1 MELIDFDKG
10 KRIGIRGY
18 RGNAGRKQAYLYND
32 ELWMVKFPQ
41 STRDLAGKH
50 LPSYTSSPLSEYI
63 GSQVYGALGI
73 PVHDTII
80 GHCQGKIV
88 VGCKDFAVNS
98 ELMEFSQIKNTI
110 DEELISGSYGSSAQG
125 ERLSDVLKVIE
136 CAEAFSG
143 LRDKVRERFW
153 DMFVTD
159 AFILNNDRNN
169 GNWGLL
175 LGRYTIELAPVFDNG
190 NALFNKRTVSVE
202 ERRGKDTS
210 LVKQDVFTGVSF
222 FLDDNGHHLYP
233 FRFMESMENNRCN
246 DAILRF
252 AGKLDMDRMFGII
265 DAIPEHAWGLNV
277 ISKAEKDF
285 YKQLLETAWREGI
298 APISEKLVQG
308 VKLIQSL

>member
-1 MELIDFDKG
+1 MELIDFGKG
-10 KRIGIRGY
+10 KRIGTRGY

-110 DEELISGSYGSSAQG
+110 
-125 ERLSDVLKVIE
+125 
-136 CAEAFSG
+136 
-143 LRDKVRERFW
+143 
-153 DMFVTD
+153 
-159 AFILNNDRNN
+159 
-169 GNWGLL
+169 
-175 LGRYTIELAPVFDNG
+175 ELAPVFDNG
-190 NALFNKRTVSVE
+190 DALFDKRTVSVA

-222 FLDDNGHHLYP
+222 FLDDNGHHLHP
-233 FRFMESMENNRCN
+233 FQFMESMENSGCN

-298 APISEKLVQG
+298 APISEKLVPG
-308 VKLIQSL
+308 VKPIQSL